1 MVSFSL
7 KHPVALHILRVGVP
21 IGLPVP
27 RVILSPSLLRIPLIV
42 PVRLIRAKL
51 ALAPLSPSGPLAFLP
66 GAISLMGYIGAG
78 PKPISTVLASPFH
91 FALRFHNPSESIMRR
106 APYEEQSRSA

>member
-7 KHPVALHILRVGVP
+7 KHLVALHIPGVGSSIP
-21 IGLPVP
+21 SPVL

-51 ALAPLSPSGPLAFLP
+51 ALAPLSLSGPLAFFP

-91 FALRFHNPSESIMRR
+91 FALRFRYPSESIMRK